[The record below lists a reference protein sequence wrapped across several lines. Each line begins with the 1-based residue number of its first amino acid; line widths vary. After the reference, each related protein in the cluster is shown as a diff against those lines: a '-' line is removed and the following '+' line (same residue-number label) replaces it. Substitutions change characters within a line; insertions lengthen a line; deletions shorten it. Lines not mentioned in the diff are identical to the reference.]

1 MDSLVLYGRAHG
13 AAGDLDS
20 AEKLFNQ
27 ALSLDPQAIDPRL
40 NLAKVYLQ
48 WNDLVKASVYLDD
61 ILSLTTENI
70 PAYYM
75 LASIKSRQ
83 GDRQAALDVYQ
94 KLLGADERQLEALYM
109 SGILQIDLGDI
120 DAALSSISKIK
131 TLFPGQAEGSRL
143 EGMLLYH
150 QNDFEKA
157 KVVLENSLQQQPH
170 ILSYFFLGLSY
181 FGLEQ
186 YELALNQFQKALDL
200 SPEFERARIL
210 VAMTLLKQKRLDDA
224 TIEIQRV
231 LGASPENAYAHNVLG
246 SILLAAGKYDE
257 GMAELERA
265 TEIDPGL
272 ADAHVKRGL
281 FHLAQ
286 GQSLSGE
293 SDLRKAIQAAP
304 EVMNSRLMLVTH
316 YLRQKNYSEAIQ
328 LLQEGM
334 TGTQSDA
341 LLYNYLAAAYF
352 SQKKMDLALSSLD
365 SAKQMDPDY
374 LTPYFNRAS
383 YFASQSEY
391 AQAIAEYKQVLGRDS
406 GNLRALLGLAATY
419 KVSGDQEAVEKT
431 YEQVESSGSVSG
443 LLLLLD
449 IRLRKEY

>member
-1 MDSLVLYGRAHG
+1 
-13 AAGDLDS
+13 
-20 AEKLFNQ
+20 
-27 ALSLDPQAIDPRL
+27 
-40 NLAKVYLQ
+40 
-48 WNDLVKASVYLDD
+48 
-61 ILSLTTENI
+61 
-70 PAYYM
+70 
-75 LASIKSRQ
+75 
-83 GDRQAALDVYQ
+83 
-94 KLLGADERQLEALYM
+94 
-109 SGILQIDLGDI
+109 
-120 DAALSSISKIK
+120 
-131 TLFPGQAEGSRL
+131 
-143 EGMLLYH
+143 
-150 QNDFEKA
+150 
-157 KVVLENSLQQQPH
+157 
-170 ILSYFFLGLSY
+170 
-181 FGLEQ
+181 
-186 YELALNQFQKALDL
+186 
-200 SPEFERARIL
+200 
-210 VAMTLLKQKRLDDA
+210 MTLLKQKRLDDA

-352 SQKKMDLALSSLD
+352 SQKRWIWLCPLWTVPS
-365 SAKQMDPDY
+365 
-374 LTPYFNRAS
+374 RW
-383 YFASQSEY
+383 
-391 AQAIAEYKQVLGRDS
+391 
-406 GNLRALLGLAATY
+406 
-419 KVSGDQEAVEKT
+419 
-431 YEQVESSGSVSG
+431 
-443 LLLLLD
+443 
-449 IRLRKEY
+449 IRII